1 MRPLTVDTV
10 DARAGAAAAPWLGEL
25 RSRGLEAFGRL
36 PMPTSKEEV
45 WRYVDLDFDLD
56 ELGLADAPG
65 SPLAES
71 EYRVEASGRA
81 QIIDGWVTEV
91 TGVDGITVS
100 SLADADPDV
109 LAGAAG
115 SAIPPELDRLAA
127 AHHGFGSDGLVIH
140 AGKGTVA
147 SGPVYVDVQAATPG
161 ALSLPRIMLVAEP
174 QSDLSVVVVYRS
186 PDDAPFYVI
195 PHLQATVGD
204 AARLRVSTV
213 QAWGYGTV
221 ALGQQRAV
229 LGRDASFHHGEAGIG
244 AALGRLHFFV
254 DIDGA
259 GAHAEITGLYFGED
273 EQVLDYR
280 AFINHRA
287 PHTTSNMFLKG
298 AVEDASHSVFTGLIR
313 IEEEAQKVNAFQTNR
328 NLVLSNEAGAESVPN
343 LEILANDVKCGHGST
358 VGPLDADQR
367 YYLMSRGLDRVHSD
381 RLQVRGFFEEA
392 LKQMPHQELAAPI
405 RAAVNEK
412 YVRAQEEGRV

>member
-10 DARAGAAAAPWLGEL
+10 DARAEAAAPWLTDL
-25 RSRGLEAFGRL
+25 RSRGLEEFGRL
-36 PMPTSKEEV
+36 PMPTSDEEV

-56 ELGLADAPG
+56 ELGLVDVPG
-65 SPLAES
+65 SPLPDG
-71 EYRVEASGRA
+71 EYQVDAIGRA
-81 QIIDGWVTEV
+81 QIIDGSVTDV
-91 TGVDGITVS
+91 TAADGITVARV
-100 SLADADPDV
+100 ADADPTV
-109 LAGAAG
+109 LSGAAA
-115 SAIPPELDRLAA
+115 SSIPPDLDRLAA
-127 AHHGFGSDGLVIH
+127 AHHGFGSDGLIIH
-140 AGKGTVA
+140 AAKGSVA
-147 SGPVYVDVQAATPG
+147 AGPIYVDVQAVTPG
-161 ALSLPRIMLVAEP
+161 TLSLPHIMLVAEQ
-174 QSDLSVVVVYRS
+174 QSDLSVVIVYRS
-186 PDDAPFYVI
+186 PDGAPFHVI

-259 GAHAEITGLYFGED
+259 GAHSEITGLYFGED

-298 AVEDASHSVFTGLIR
+298 AVEDSSHSVFTGLIR

-328 NLVLSNEAGAESVPN
+328 NLVLSDAAGAESVPN

-367 YYLMSRGLDRVHSD
+367 YYLMSRGLDRIHSD

-412 YVRAQEEGRV
+412 YARAQEEGRV